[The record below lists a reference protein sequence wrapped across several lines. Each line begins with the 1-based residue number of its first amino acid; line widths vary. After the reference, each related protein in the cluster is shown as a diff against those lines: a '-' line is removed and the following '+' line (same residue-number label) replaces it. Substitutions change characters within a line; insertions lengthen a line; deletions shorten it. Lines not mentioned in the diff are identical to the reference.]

1 MDRNFA
7 DEILR
12 SSDDLRDA
20 HHLVDVEGMSSARV
34 CTLLNRLV
42 AAMDPG
48 EHYLEIGCWK
58 GRTLLSA
65 AHGNVGR
72 LCVGCD
78 KFRLWGRYTGWGHRV
93 RRELAHNIE
102 RCGGGGAEIRLFE
115 MTARRLFA
123 TSRVPGPVGVYF
135 YDGGHD
141 YADTR
146 HGVSA
151 VVPLLSRRATLL
163 VDDWNDAT
171 IRRATFDALAATGA
185 GVMWHRHLPGDHS
198 ERGFWNGLG
207 VFHVECPVASV
218 TRGRSRSGLGGF
230 LTLVA

>member
-1 MDRNFA
+1 MDQNVA

-12 SSDDLRDA
+12 TTDDLRDA
-20 HHLVDVEGMSSARV
+20 HHLVEVEGMSSARV

-42 AAMDPG
+42 AAMEPS

-65 AHGNVGR
+65 AHGNAGR
-72 LCVGCD
+72 LCIGCD
-78 KFRLWGRYTGWGHRV
+78 KFRFWGRYTGWGHRA
-93 RRELAHNIE
+93 RRELRSNLE
-102 RCGGGGAEIRLFE
+102 RHRAGAADIRLFE

-123 TSRVPGPVGVYF
+123 AAAAIGPVGVYF

-146 HGVSA
+146 HGVTA
-151 VVPLLSRRATLL
+151 VVPLLSRRATIL
-163 VDDWNDAT
+163 VDDWNDPT
-171 IRRATFDALAATGA
+171 IRRATFDGLTAS
-185 GVMWHRHLPGDHS
+185 GVCVLWHRYLSGDHS

-207 VFHVECPVASV
+207 VFHVERPVQSI
-218 TRGRSRSGLGGF
+218 T
-230 LTLVA
+230 